1 MNSFKYLLSNGRKFH
16 HPEVAKVLYEHE
28 KLTKLVCGS
37 PWFKLK
43 DKKVPKNLIDMN
55 FFINVLRYFVPSNNK
70 LKFIHNYLNIL
81 INYRIVWVQSQ
92 KHHCLPVMMVHW

>member
-1 MNSFKYLLSNGRKFH
+1 MNSFKYLLSNSRKFH

-43 DKKVPKNLIDMN
+43 DKKIPKNLIDSN
-55 FFINVLRYFVPSNNK
+55 FIINVLRNFVPSNNK
-70 LKFIHNYLNIL
+70 LKFFLDSLVYFVFRPYPYNNLVN
-81 INYRIVWVQSQ
+81 VCDQS
-92 KHHCLPVMMVHW
+92 

>member
-70 LKFIHNYLNIL
+70 LKFIHNYLKHWSRPNPFL
-81 INYRIVWVQSQ
+81 NSFPQTAHHTVIVIWG
-92 KHHCLPVMMVHW
+92 

>member
-1 MNSFKYLLSNGRKFH
+1 MKLKMMVIKSMKKFKYLLSNSRKFH

-43 DKKVPKNLIDMN
+43 DK
-55 FFINVLRYFVPSNNK
+55 
-70 LKFIHNYLNIL
+70 
-81 INYRIVWVQSQ
+81 RIGTGAQHRSLFW
-92 KHHCLPVMMVHW
+92 

>member
-1 MNSFKYLLSNGRKFH
+1 MNSFKYLLSNSRKFH

-43 DKKVPKNLIDMN
+43 DKKIPKNLIDSN
-55 FFINVLRYFVPSNNK
+55 FIINVLRNFVPSNNK
-70 LKFIHNYLNIL
+70 LKFFLDQFGFEYDFL
-81 INYRIVWVQSQ
+81 SSTQ
-92 KHHCLPVMMVHW
+92 KYKSGDFYM

>member
-1 MNSFKYLLSNGRKFH
+1 MNSFKYLLSNSRKFH
-16 HPEVAKVLYEHE
+16 HPQVAKVLYEHG

-55 FFINVLRYFVPSNNK
+55 FFINALRYFVPSNNK

-81 INYRIVWVQSQ
+81 SL
-92 KHHCLPVMMVHW
+92 KFKSAFSCSFC